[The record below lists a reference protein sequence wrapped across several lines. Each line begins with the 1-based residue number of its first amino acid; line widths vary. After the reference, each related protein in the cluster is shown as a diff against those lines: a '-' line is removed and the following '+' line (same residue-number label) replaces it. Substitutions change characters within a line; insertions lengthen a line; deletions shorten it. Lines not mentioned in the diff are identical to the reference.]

1 MPRIGFIYLCVVG
14 DMRLEVKISG
24 LPRDKKNILV
34 MACPEPSL
42 AGVVAV
48 EYLIDALGM
57 EEIGAIRITEMPPV
71 IAVVNG
77 AAKLPHRIFY
87 SRQAGIV
94 AIRQHVPIPP
104 QIYAE
109 FIHKVLDWAEENK
122 VKMAVCLSAMP
133 AVGEGDSD
141 KVYFVTEESLVERLR
156 QYGFEPIK
164 EATVAGLEGAYLD
177 AVLGRSLDGALL
189 IAESRLLTAIKRLVD
204 SGKIATHRD
213 VVAILNDLVGR
224 VGPDVSAAL
233 KLINAVAKLAETPID
248 TAKLQEHAAKYS
260 FLVEKNIEA
269 LFKPIEA
276 PAARKE
282 VPLVF

>member
-1 MPRIGFIYLCVVG
+1 
-14 DMRLEVKISG
+14 MRLEVKISG
-24 LPRDKKNILV
+24 LPRDKRNILV
-34 MACPEPSL
+34 MSCPEPSL

-48 EYLIDALGM
+48 EYLIDALNM

-77 AAKLPHRIFY
+77 AAKLPYRIFY

-94 AIRQHVPIPP
+94 AVRQHVPIPP

-122 VKMAVCLSAMP
+122 VKLVACLSAMP
-133 AVGEGDSD
+133 AVGEKESD
-141 KVYFVTEESLVERLR
+141 KVYFVTEEDLVEKFK

-164 EATVAGLEGAYLD
+164 EATVTGLEGAYLD
-177 AVLGRSLDGALL
+177 AVLDRSIDGVLL
-189 IAESRLLTAIKRLVD
+189 IAESKLLTAIKRLVD
-204 SGKIATHRD
+204 SGKVASHRD
-213 VVAILNDLVGR
+213 VMLILNDLVGR
-224 VGPDVSAAL
+224 VGPDVGAAL
-233 KLINAVAKLAETPID
+233 KLVDAVAKLAEIQID
-248 TAKLQEHAAKYS
+248 ISKLQEHASKYA

-269 LFKPIEA
+269 LFKPPVEA
-276 PAARKE
+276 VAQPRRE

>member
-1 MPRIGFIYLCVVG
+1 
-14 DMRLEVKISG
+14 MRLEVKISG

-48 EYLIDALGM
+48 EYLIEALKM

-77 AAKLPHRIFY
+77 VAKLPHRIFY

-104 QIYAE
+104 HIYVE
-109 FIHKVLDWAEENK
+109 FIKKVLDWAEENK
-122 VKMAVCLSAMP
+122 VKLVVGLSAMP
-133 AVGEGDSD
+133 AAGEGD
-141 KVYFVTEESLVERLR
+141 KVYFITEESVVEKFK

-177 AVLGRSLDGALL
+177 AVLGRSIDGALL
-189 IAESRLLTAIKRLVD
+189 IAESKLLSAIKRLID
-204 SGKIATHRD
+204 SGKVATHRD
-213 VVAILNDLVGR
+213 VVLILNDLVGR

-233 KLINAVAKLAETPID
+233 RLVNAVAKLAEVEID
-248 TAKLQEHAAKYS
+248 TARLQEHAEKYS

-269 LFKPIEA
+269 LFKPVETT
-276 PAARKE
+276 PQLRRE

>member
-1 MPRIGFIYLCVVG
+1 
-14 DMRLEVKISG
+14 MRLEVKISG

-42 AGVVAV
+42 AGVIAV
-48 EYLIDALGM
+48 EYLIDALKM
-57 EEIGAIRITEMPPV
+57 EEIGAIKITEMPPV

-77 AAKLPHRIFY
+77 AAKLPHRLFY
-87 SRQAGIV
+87 SKEAGIL

-122 VKMAVCLSAMP
+122 VKLVICLSAMP
-133 AVGEGDSD
+133 AAGEKKSEN
-141 KVYFVTEESLVERLR
+141 VYFVTEEGLVEKFK

-164 EATVAGLEGAYLD
+164 EATVTGLEGAYLD
-177 AVLGRSLDGALL
+177 AVLGRSIDGALI
-189 IAESRLLTAIKRLVD
+189 IAESKLLTAIKRLVD

-213 VVAILNDLVGR
+213 VMLILNDLVGR
-224 VGPDVSAAL
+224 VGPDVGAAL
-233 KLINAVAKLAETPID
+233 KLINAVAKLADIQID
-248 TAKLQEHAAKYS
+248 TAKLQEHATKYA
-260 FLVEKNIEA
+260 FLIEKNIEA
-269 LFKPIEA
+269 ILKPAEAMA
-276 PAARKE
+276 PARRE

>member
-1 MPRIGFIYLCVVG
+1 MGVEG
-14 DMRLEVKISG
+14 DVMKLEVKISG
-24 LPRDKKNILV
+24 LPRDKRNILV

-48 EYLIDALGM
+48 EYLIDALKM

-77 AAKLPHRIFY
+77 AAKLPYRIFY
-87 SRQAGIV
+87 SREAGIV

-109 FIHKVLDWAEENK
+109 FIRKVLDWAEENK
-122 VKMAVCLSAMP
+122 VKLVVCLSAMP
-133 AVGEGDSD
+133 AAGDRESEN
-141 KVYFVTEESLVERLR
+141 VYFVTEEGLVEKFK

-177 AVLGRSLDGALL
+177 AVLGRGIDGALL
-189 IAESRLLTAIKRLVD
+189 IAESKLLTAIKRLVD
-204 SGKIATHRD
+204 SGKISTHRD
-213 VVAILNDLVGR
+213 VMLILNDLVGR
-224 VGPDVSAAL
+224 VGPDVGAAL
-233 KLINAVAKLAETPID
+233 KLINAVARLAETQID
-248 TAKLQEHAAKYS
+248 TAKLQEHASKYA
-260 FLVEKNIEA
+260 FLIEKNLEA
-269 LFKPIEA
+269 LFKPVEA
-276 PAARKE
+276 VAAQRRE

>member
-1 MPRIGFIYLCVVG
+1 
-14 DMRLEVKISG
+14 MRLEVKMSS

-48 EYLIDALGM
+48 EYLIDALSM

-77 AAKLPHRIFY
+77 AAKLPYRIFY

-109 FIHKVLDWAEENK
+109 FIRRVLDWAEENK
-122 VKMAVCLSAMP
+122 IKLAVCLSAMP
-133 AVGEGDSD
+133 AVGEKESD
-141 KVYFVTEESLVERLR
+141 AVYFVTEENLVEKFR

-164 EATVAGLEGAYLD
+164 EATVTGLEGAYLD
-177 AVLGRSLDGALL
+177 AVLGRGIDGALL

-204 SGKIATHRD
+204 SGKISTHRD
-213 VVAILNDLVGR
+213 VMLILNDLVGR
-224 VGPDVSAAL
+224 VGPDVGAAL
-233 KLINAVAKLAETPID
+233 KLINAVAKLAETQID
-248 TAKLQEHAAKYS
+248 TTRLQEHASKYA
-260 FLVEKNIEA
+260 FLIEKNIEA
-269 LFKPIEA
+269 IFKPVETT
-276 PAARKE
+276 ARVPGKE
-282 VPLVF
+282 IPLVF

>member
-1 MPRIGFIYLCVVG
+1 
-14 DMRLEVKISG
+14 MRLEVKISG
-24 LPRDKKNILV
+24 LPRDKRNILV

-48 EYLIDALGM
+48 EYLIDALKM

-87 SRQAGIV
+87 SREAGIV

-122 VKMAVCLSAMP
+122 VKLVVCLSSMP
-133 AVGEGDSD
+133 AAGERESD
-141 KVYFVTEESLVERLR
+141 NVYFVTEEDLVEKFK

-177 AVLGRSLDGALL
+177 AVLGRNIDGALL

-204 SGKIATHRD
+204 SGKISTHRD
-213 VVAILNDLVGR
+213 VMLILNDLVGR
-224 VGPDVSAAL
+224 VGPDVGAAL
-233 KLINAVAKLAETPID
+233 KLINAVAKLAEIQID
-248 TAKLQEHAAKYS
+248 TAKLQEHASKYA
-260 FLVEKNIEA
+260 FLIEKNLEA
-269 LFKPIEA
+269 LFKPVEA
-276 PAARKE
+276 VATAQKRE
-282 VPLVF
+282 IPLVF